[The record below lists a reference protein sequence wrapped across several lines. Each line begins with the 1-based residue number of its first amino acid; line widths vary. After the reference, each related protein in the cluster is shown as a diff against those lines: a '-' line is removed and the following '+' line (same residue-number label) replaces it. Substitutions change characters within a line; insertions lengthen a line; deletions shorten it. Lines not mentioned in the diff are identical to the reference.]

1 MAQYSLSGQ
10 GLSGM
15 TGFARVSGTHG
26 AFQWQWEARS
36 VNGRTLDL
44 RVKLPAAVNTIE
56 AAVKTAFSTVLTRGN
71 IQISLT
77 LNTVSGGDN
86 LHINEALFD
95 KLASFVEAK
104 GGNSNLAALMTVDG
118 VVTKGEEQR
127 DEAETTALE
136 AALTAG
142 AQALAS
148 ALKQARDTEGAALT
162 PIFETAVDDLQRL
175 TAEAG
180 SAAATQPAS
189 VAERLSA
196 QIRDLDMGE
205 IGEERMAQEIA
216 LLAAKADVRE
226 ELDRLQAHCAQ
237 ARELIAQGSPIG
249 RKLEFL
255 AQEFNREIN
264 TLCAKSSDISLT
276 RIGLAMKS
284 VIEQFREQAANVE

>member
-1 MAQYSLSGQ
+1 MAKTNL
-10 GLSGM
+10 LSGM

-44 RVKLPAAVNTIE
+44 RVKLPGEVRVIE
-56 AAVKTAFSTVLTRGN
+56 PDVKKAFSSALTRGN

-77 LNTVSGGDN
+77 LNTVGGGDN

-104 GGNSNLAALMTVDG
+104 GGNSNLAALMTVGG
-118 VVTKGEEQR
+118 VVTEGVNQR
-127 DEAETTALE
+127 DEDAAKALE
-136 AALTAG
+136 GALITGAQELSAAL
-142 AQALAS
+142 Q
-148 ALKQARDTEGAALT
+148 QARGAEGAALA
-162 PIFETAVDDLQRL
+162 PVFDAAIDDLQRL
-175 TAEAG
+175 TSEAEA
-180 SAAATQPAS
+180 AAATQPAA

-196 QIRDLDMGE
+196 QIRDLEIGE
-205 IGEERMAQEIA
+205 IGADRMAQEIA

-226 ELDRLQAHCAQ
+226 ELDRLHAHCAQ